1 MSKHSGNAVWCWNT
15 RQSKWNIR
23 GLLVWSLEFGTILFS
38 GSDREPEDLPRLR
51 PVNQKDNHTRKHSLL
66 YRLFHSKRDHH
77 LQNEHHSVLKNT
89 WNKQVSKKKKLQV
102 RSRVVFLTSL
112 HTCYPPHTHTL
123 TIRED
128 AGLRRFLISF
138 PFQSQQLRLCLTV
151 TVSHTSKGFT
161 WVLYIRII
169 GLHTTPC
176 YTIDCNVWLLTAYSV
191 SPLHRLHYISYH
203 IISRISHVEYYA
215 YHIQYRATSTS
226 QHRGKCSPRR
236 KQYTALIK
244 CYSTAYIYRSR
255 IIILSVH
262 THPELVTHA
271 YP

>member
-1 MSKHSGNAVWCWNT
+1 MLS
-15 RQSKWNIR
+15 
-23 GLLVWSLEFGTILFS
+23 
-38 GSDREPEDLPRLR
+38 
-51 PVNQKDNHTRKHSLL
+51 
-66 YRLFHSKRDHH
+66 
-77 LQNEHHSVLKNT
+77 
-89 WNKQVSKKKKLQV
+89 
-102 RSRVVFLTSL
+102 
-112 HTCYPPHTHTL
+112 PPTHTL

-215 YHIQYRATSTS
+215 YHIQYRTTSTS